1 MSYEFNDSGFIYPFY
16 INEDESDSEYGDMD
30 SAKLPEG
37 TAANNA
43 NTNHTSDDGLTFGR
57 IRMEKVC
64 GQWVTKEES
73 EGTIVPRKTE
83 ASPDPKYPFAIV
95 HYYKVDQ
102 LTSIKIHA
110 WGEFLLS
117 AFQHVMK
124 AVRNINWSFKPV
136 KVRCSFILSFTC
148 PRLMSTHTENIRPT

>member
-1 MSYEFNDSGFIYPFY
+1 MSYAFNSGFISPY
-16 INEDESDSEYGDMD
+16 IDEDESNSEYGDMD

-37 TAANNA
+37 IPAANVNA
-43 NTNHTSDDGLTFGR
+43 GASANDTSDDGLTFGR

-73 EGTIVPRKTE
+73 EGTIVPRKNE

-95 HYYKVDQ
+95 HYYKLEQ

-124 AVRNINWSFKPV
+124 AVRNINWSSKPV
-136 KVRCSFILSFTC
+136 KVRFYLCAHIYVDTY
-148 PRLMSTHTENIRPT
+148 